1 MRKEVNIITH
11 KEAIAISAYTGFC
24 FAPFDEI
31 HQFIEEVLGR
41 PVFTHEL
48 ARDDIWDD
56 VRKSMQKN
64 LDEYIHIDD

>member
-1 MRKEVNIITH
+1 MTR
-11 KEAIAISAYTGFC
+11 KEAIAISAYTEYC
-24 FAPFDEI
+24 FAPFDEV

-56 VRKSMQKN
+56 VRKNMQKN
-64 LDEYIHIDD
+64 LDKYIHIDD

>member
-1 MRKEVNIITH
+1 MTR
-11 KEAIAISAYTGFC
+11 KEAIAISAYTEYC
-24 FAPFDEI
+24 FAPFDEV

-64 LDEYIHIDD
+64 LDKYIHIDD

>member
-1 MRKEVNIITH
+1 MTH

-24 FAPFDEI
+24 FAPFAEI
-31 HQFIEEVLGR
+31 HQFIDEVLGR

-64 LDEYIHIDD
+64 LDKYIHIDD

>member
-1 MRKEVNIITH
+1 MTR

-48 ARDDIWDD
+48 ARDGILDD
-56 VRKSMQKN
+56 VRKSIQKN
-64 LDEYIHIDD
+64 LDKYIHIDD

>member
-1 MRKEVNIITH
+1 MTH

-41 PVFTHEL
+41 PVFVHEL
-48 ARDDIWDD
+48 ERDDIWEYI
-56 VRKSMQKN
+56 RKKMKKN
-64 LDEYIHIDD
+64 LDAYIHVED

>member
-1 MRKEVNIITH
+1 MTQ

-31 HQFIEEVLGR
+31 HQFIEKVLGR

-56 VRKSMQKN
+56 VRKNMQKN
-64 LDEYIHIDD
+64 LDKYIHIDD

>member
-1 MRKEVNIITH
+1 MTH

-56 VRKSMQKN
+56 VRNNMKN
-64 LDEYIHIDD
+64 NLTAYIHVDD

>member
-1 MRKEVNIITH
+1 MTR

-24 FAPFDEI
+24 FAPFDDV
-31 HQFIEEVLGR
+31 HQFIEEILGR
-41 PVFTHEL
+41 PVLTHEL
-48 ARDDIWDD
+48 VRNDIWDD

>member
-1 MRKEVNIITH
+1 MTN

-31 HQFIEEVLGR
+31 HHFIEEVLSR

-48 ARDDIWDD
+48 ARDDIWDE
-56 VRKSMQKN
+56 VRKNMQKN
-64 LDEYIHIDD
+64 LDKYIHIDD

>member
-1 MRKEVNIITH
+1 MTH

-24 FAPFDEI
+24 FASFDEI

-48 ARDDIWDD
+48 ARDDIWDN
-56 VRKSMQKN
+56 VRKNMQKN
-64 LDEYIHIDD
+64 LDKYIHIED

>member
-1 MRKEVNIITH
+1 MTH
-11 KEAIAISAYTGFC
+11 KEAIAISAYTEYC
-24 FAPFDEI
+24 FAPFDEV

-41 PVFTHEL
+41 PVLMHEL

-64 LDEYIHIDD
+64 LDAYIHIDD

>member
-1 MRKEVNIITH
+1 MTH

-24 FAPFDEI
+24 FAPFDAI

-48 ARDDIWDD
+48 ARDYIWDD
-56 VRKSMQKN
+56 VRKNMQKN
-64 LDEYIHIDD
+64 LDKYIHIDD